1 MFVFQGHLCFGSS
14 VSWIIKKKKVK
25 HENVTQPVFFPEL
38 FSFFYISS
46 IYIYAK

>member
-1 MFVFQGHLCFGSS
+1 MFVFQGHFCFGSS
-14 VSWIIKKKKVK
+14 VSWIIKKKVE
-25 HENVTQPVFFPEL
+25 HEIVIQTVFFPEL